1 MIVLHNVHSNGK
13 FKKKVRIMDSYKIL
27 LTGIQFR
34 KERQEVRNNLAKL
47 FKCKPDR
54 IEELLAT
61 APKAIKSGLSMEAA
75 FRYQKAIQDA
85 GAECI
90 IKHGDE

>member
-1 MIVLHNVHSNGK
+1 
-13 FKKKVRIMDSYKIL
+13 MDSFKVL

-54 IEELLAT
+54 IEQVLAT
-61 APKAIKSGLSMEAA
+61 APATIKTGLSMEAA
-75 FRYQKAIQDA
+75 LKYQRAIQDA

-90 IKHGDE
+90 VKHGDE